1 MKKLVELSSTIG
13 FTDKNRFFVFCLVFV
28 LCSCWS
34 LQAQTQVSG
43 KVTDDTGLPLVGATV
58 LVKGKAQGV
67 VTDFNGLYS
76 ISAGAED
83 TLVFSFI
90 GFLQTEVVVGNQT
103 NIDVTLQEDSQKLEE
118 VVLVGYGTQKKS
130 DLSGSVSSIK
140 EKEIKSFPVAS
151 AEQTLQGKVSGVQ
164 IIQSNAAPGGAA
176 TVRIRGGNSVLGSSE
191 PLYVI
196 DGYPVS
202 TTGTDAGG
210 VQPPSILASI
220 NPEDITSIEVLK
232 DASATAI
239 YGARGANGVIL
250 ITTKRGTFGKPVVS
264 FQTYAG
270 MQTIREKL
278 DLMDARDYM
287 ALYNEKAGNLGQ
299 SIPYPDGGN
308 YSDTDWQDEI
318 FRTAPIQNYA
328 LSINGGGQD
337 SKYFVSM
344 NYFDQE
350 GIVLNTGFDRGSI
363 RLNLDNRISDFFK
376 LSTSVTVSKS
386 NNNRSRN
393 DLGYASGVILNAL
406 VAPPTAP
413 VYNPD
418 GTYYDLTDNPTADPA
433 LDNPVA
439 VVKEYSNLST
449 TKRFLGNVN
458 AEFALMQGLKFN
470 LRLGSDISG
479 TKVSTYIGSA
489 LKTSPGGIAS
499 LYHQDIEN
507 YLLEGIFSYSRT
519 FNELHNLSA
528 TVGYTY
534 QNEKVESSSQRSETF
549 ITDFFGT
556 DNLGAGSVTAPNS
569 SYKEESE
576 LLSYLARVNYGY
588 KDRYL
593 LTATI
598 RADGSSRFGT
608 GNKWGYFPS
617 FAAAWRISSEP
628 FMQGQQLISELKLRS
643 SYGLTGNQEIGSYNS
658 LARLNTTRGIFGEAQ
673 NLVIG
678 FKPGN
683 IANPDLKWETTYQFD
698 AGLDIGFLQDRV
710 DLTLDY
716 YRKDTK
722 DLLSLVPIASS
733 SGFSEILLNSGQI
746 RNEGFEV
753 GFNFR
758 NILKSDFQWDLGG
771 NVSYNKNTVVKLA
784 LPNGEF
790 FSPSLGSP
798 ISASVNIIKEGYPL
812 AAFYGYVE
820 DGLWD
825 ADQGSGSLQPGALAG
840 SIRYK
845 DLNGDGVINES
856 DRQVLGSPFPSY
868 SFGLNSNITYGNLD
882 LSLQFQGVADVELFN
897 GMQFWVADV
906 GARNGNQLREVN
918 DRWSLDNPNTDAKY
932 PRASNTALRVSD
944 RHIEDASYLRLR
956 NVVLGYTIPIDK
968 DIINS
973 LRVYVSG
980 QNLWTLTD
988 YKGYDPEI
996 SSTSGLD
1003 LRKGIDYGAYPNSK
1017 TILVGLNVN
1026 F

>member
-1 MKKLVELSSTIG
+1 MKKLVELSNTIG
-13 FTDKNRFFVFCLVFV
+13 FIGCCRTVVSCLVVV
-28 LCSCWS
+28 LFSSWS
-34 LQAQTQVSG
+34 LVAQAQVSG
-43 KVTDDTGLPLVGATV
+43 TVTDNTGLPMIGATV
-58 LVKGKAQGV
+58 LVKGTTQGT
-67 VTDFNGLYS
+67 VTDFDGKYS
-76 ISAGAED
+76 IQAGPAD
-83 TLVFSFI
+83 VLVFSFV
-90 GFLQTEVVVGNQT
+90 GFLKTERTVGDQTVVDVVLEV
-103 NIDVTLQEDSQKLEE
+103 DSQQLDE

-130 DLSGSVSSIK
+130 DLSGSVASIK
-140 EKEIKSFPVAS
+140 EDEIKSFPVAS

-202 TTGTDAGG
+202 TTGSDAGG
-210 VQPPSILASI
+210 VQPPSILSSI

-239 YGARGANGVIL
+239 YGARGANGVI
-250 ITTKRGTFGKPVVS
+250 IISTKRGTMGKPSVS

-270 MQTIREKL
+270 MQTVREKL
-278 DLMDARDYM
+278 DLMNAQEYM
-287 ALYNEKAGNLGQ
+287 ALYNEKATNLGQ
-299 SIPYPDGGN
+299 TLPYPTGVD
-308 YSDTDWQDEI
+308 YVATDWQDEI

-328 LSINGGGQD
+328 LSINGGGE
-337 SKYFVSM
+337 SNKYFVSM
-344 NYFDQE
+344 NYFDQA
-350 GIVLNTGFDRGSI
+350 GIVKNTGFDRGSI
-363 RLNLDNRISDFFK
+363 RLNLDNQINDFFK

-418 GTYYDLTDNPTADPA
+418 GSYYDLAGNPTADPA

-439 VVKEYSNLST
+439 VVNEYSNLST

-458 AEFALMQGLKFN
+458 AELSLLEGLKFN
-470 LRLGSDISG
+470 LRMGTDMLG
-479 TKVSTYIGSA
+479 TKVSTYVGSA

-507 YLLEGIFSYSRT
+507 YLLEGIFSYSKT
-519 FNELHNLSA
+519 FNESHNLSA

-534 QNEKVESSSQRSETF
+534 QNEIMESSSQRSETF

-588 KDRYL
+588 KGRYL
-593 LTATI
+593 LTATF
-598 RADGSSRFGT
+598 RADGSSRFGA

-628 FMQGQQLISELKLRS
+628 FMQGQELFSELKLRS

-658 LARLNTTRGIFGEAQ
+658 LARLNTTRSILGEGQ

-698 AGLDIGFLQDRV
+698 AGLDMGFLQGRI

-722 DLLSLVPIASS
+722 DLLSLVPIAAS

-753 GFNFR
+753 GFNFKD
-758 NILKSDFQWDLGG
+758 ILKSDFQWDLGG
-771 NVSYNKNTVVKLA
+771 NVSYNKNTVVQLA

-790 FSPSLGSP
+790 LSPSLGSP
-798 ISASVNIIKEGYPL
+798 ISASVNIIREGEPL

-825 ADQGSGSLQPGALAG
+825 ADQGSGSIQPGALAG

-845 DLNGDGVINES
+845 DLNGDGTINDL
-856 DRQVLGSPFPSY
+856 DRTILGSPFPSY
-868 SFGLNSNITYGNLD
+868 SFGLNSNMNYKNFD
-882 LSLQFQGVADVELFN
+882 FSLQFQGVADVELFN
-897 GMQFWVADV
+897 GMQFWIADV
-906 GARNGNQLREVN
+906 GARNGNQLQEVT
-918 DRWSLDNPNTDAKY
+918 DRWSPDNPNVYARY

-944 RHIEDASYLRLR
+944 RHVEDASYVRLR
-956 NVVLGYTIPIDK
+956 NVVLGYTVPLDK
-968 DIINS
+968 AIVNS
-973 LRVYVSG
+973 LRIYVSG

-1017 TILVGLNVN
+1017 TILVGMNIN